1 MTACTQAGIK
11 PDDNLTFDTVK
22 LIICKFVWQYER
34 LSVWS
39 QTFGSHYLHTVWY
52 KITNIK
58 KKKHMFWISAVD
70 NADLKEVTVIQRHPN
85 NVLQTT

>member
-1 MTACTQAGIK
+1 MRDFQCGLRLLDPIIYIQYGIK
-11 PDDNLTFDTVK
+11 
-22 LIICKFVWQYER
+22 
-34 LSVWS
+34 S
-39 QTFGSHYLHTVWY
+39 QIY
-52 KITNIK
+52 K